1 MSNQIKT
8 FWFLTANHPTK
19 NKCSLWVPS
28 FFSQVPIPHEC
39 FIPRNAPRDVFFF
52 FFFLLHL
59 LYPCH
64 LSSNLPSHVSLC
76 VFLCTVLT
84 ITFFLWNIT
93 TSWCFFYPKLTLH
106 FPWLPSL
113 RPLESNLYP
122 VTVVFNALHSSL
134 LKRLI
139 STSSATVTKHMQGA
153 QKKKVIKNMRL
164 WRSKVSLGRER
175 FAWGGGESKCCS
187 LSLSSSSFPLSVN
200 HLRRGGEETLP
211 N

>member
-153 QKKKVIKNMRL
+153 QKKKLLKT
-164 WRSKVSLGRER
+164 WDY
-175 FAWGGGESKCCS
+175 
-187 LSLSSSSFPLSVN
+187 
-200 HLRRGGEETLP
+200 EEAR
-211 N
+211 